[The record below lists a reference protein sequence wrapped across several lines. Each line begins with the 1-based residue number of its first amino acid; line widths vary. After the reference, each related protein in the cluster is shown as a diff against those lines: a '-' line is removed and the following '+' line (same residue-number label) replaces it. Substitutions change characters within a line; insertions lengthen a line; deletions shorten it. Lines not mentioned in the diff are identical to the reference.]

1 MDRKKAYFMRV
12 AEETALLSHAVKLK
26 VGAVAVRDNR
36 IICTGYNGTG
46 PGEDNCCEIDTL
58 IEPQH
63 KETFRLPPDHRYFDP
78 LRPYLAMSLKSM
90 LILDGEREGKKPH
103 WWLKTKDNVTHAEKN
118 LIDFAARKG
127 IALEGAE
134 LFVTH
139 SPCMPCARSIAN
151 VGFTHVYYCTG
162 FSHPE
167 GLEYLQ
173 ETRSVTISQLS
184 G

>member
-1 MDRKKAYFMRV
+1 MNIDRKKAYFMRV

-46 PGEDNCCEIDTL
+46 PGEDNCCELNLLASGMPNIKA
-58 IEPQH
+58 E
-63 KETFRLPPDHRYFDP
+63 DHDVMKP
-78 LRPYLAMSLKSM
+78 L
-90 LILDGEREGKKPH
+90 

-139 SPCMPCARSIAN
+139 SPCMACARSIAN
-151 VGFTHVYYCTG
+151 VGFTHVYYKTK
-162 FSHPE
+162 FSHLE
-167 GLEYLQ
+167 GLAYL
-173 ETRSVTISQLS
+173 EEARGVTVIALA
-184 G
+184 

>member
-1 MDRKKAYFMRV
+1 MFGVLSKRLSPLLFQTLQKDKFMNTDRKKAYFMRV

-46 PGEDNCCEIDTL
+46 PGEDNCCETVHFHQDD
-58 IEPQH
+58 PAQ
-63 KETFRLPPDHRYFDP
+63 RY
-78 LRPYLAMSLKSM
+78 
-90 LILDGEREGKKPH
+90 
-103 WWLKTKDNVTHAEKN
+103 LKTKDNVTHAEKN

-139 SPCMPCARSIAN
+139 SPCMACARSIAN
-151 VGFTHVYYCTG
+151 VGFTHVYYKTN
-162 FSHPE
+162 FSHVE
-167 GLEYLQ
+167 GLEYLK
-173 ETRSVTISQLS
+173 EARGVTITQLS

>member
-1 MDRKKAYFMRV
+1 MTADRKKAYFMRV

-46 PGEDNCCEIDTL
+46 PGEDNCCE
-58 IEPQH
+58 
-63 KETFRLPPDHRYFDP
+63 HRVWV
-78 LRPYLAMSLKSM
+78 PYVLSA
-90 LILDGEREGKKPH
+90 GGQYV
-103 WWLKTKDNVTHAEKN
+103 LKTKDNVTHAEKN

-139 SPCMPCARSIAN
+139 SPCMACARSIAN
-151 VGFTHVYYCTG
+151 VGFTHVYYKTK
-162 FSHPE
+162 FSHLE
-167 GLEYLQ
+167 GLEYL
-173 ETRSVTISQLS
+173 EEARGVTVIALA
-184 G
+184 